1 MSQAEVDRFV
11 ADLKSNDD
19 LRNEVTGAAS
29 GIGSVVEI
37 AKGHGYDI
45 SVDEARSYIRDQA
58 SSDLSDEQ
66 LDAIAGGKG
75 HHSVSNVTVAVQ
87 VQTAVTVTTEATT
100 AETSADVAAE
110 AVAVIVLT

>member
-1 MSQAEVDRFV
+1 MSQADVDRFV
-11 ADLKSNDD
+11 ADLKSNED

-37 AKGHGYDI
+37 AKSHGYDI
-45 SVDEARSYIRDQA
+45 SVDEARDYIRSRA

-75 HHSVSNVTVAVQ
+75 HHSVSNVTAAVN
-87 VQTAVTVTTEATT
+87 VQTAVNVTTEAGV
-100 AETSADVAAE
+100 AETTEAVAAE